1 MSQAGIPR
9 VTVVAG
15 AVRGLRI
22 CLVLTVR
29 LAALGG
35 LALRCS
41 LVRSRGG
48 FAPRRD
54 AWLVAT
60 VTALGPA
67 FVKTA
72 QILSTRA
79 DLIPGHV
86 ARVLSTLHDQV
97 RPLPLGSGSLLF
109 GPELA
114 RALRDDPALAT
125 RRPVAAGTIACVYRA
140 DLTDGRTVAL
150 KVRRPGVV
158 RLLSTD
164 LALMLALSRLAA
176 RLPPLRGVPV
186 VDIMRQLADSLRG
199 QLDFHRERQSLR
211 FLKENLAEVP
221 HVRVPAVHEEL
232 CGPEV
237 LVMEY
242 LEDLH
247 RPPRPGEAGDSATGG
262 EQAAVTALRAA
273 YHMLFLDGFVHC
285 DLHPGNLSCGP
296 GHAVTIVDAGFTV
309 RLTAHAREKFTDFF
323 HAMTLEDGQ
332 ACADIVLSTAR
343 TGPRTDTA
351 AFRRDLSALIASCG
365 GATAADFDL
374 MGFAARL
381 FALQRR
387 HGLYADPQFVF
398 PILSLLV
405 LEGTIRTLGP
415 QLDFQAVAKPYL
427 MTALMERAI
436 AQAQKAQRARKDQKA
451 QKAEEVQEAQRQEPG

>member
-1 MSQAGIPR
+1 MSHADTPK

-15 AVRGLRI
+15 VVRGVRI
-22 CLVLTVR
+22 CLVLMAR
-29 LAALGG
+29 LAVLGG

-41 LVRSRGG
+41 LAPGRSG
-48 FAPRRD
+48 FTPRRD
-54 AWLVAT
+54 AWLLAT

-67 FVKTA
+67 FVKVA

-79 DLIPGHV
+79 DVVPRHV

-97 RPLPLGSGSLLF
+97 RPLPLGDASRHF
-109 GPELA
+109 GPELR
-114 RALRDDPALAT
+114 RALRDDGAGLAA
-125 RRPVAAGTIACVYRA
+125 RHPVAAGTIACVYRA
-140 DLTDGRTVAL
+140 DLADGRTVAL

-158 RLLSTD
+158 RQLSTD
-164 LALMLALSRLAA
+164 LAIMLALARLVAP
-176 RLPPLRGVPV
+176 LPPLRGVPV
-186 VDIMRQLADSLRG
+186 ADIMRQLAESLRG
-199 QLDFHRERQSLR
+199 QLDFHRERRSLR

-221 HVRVPAVHEEL
+221 DVRVPQVYDEL

-242 LEDLH
+242 LDDLH
-247 RPPRPGEAGDSATGG
+247 QRPPAGTDG

-296 GHAVTIVDAGFTV
+296 GRAVTIVDAGFTV
-309 RLTAHAREKFTDFF
+309 RLTEHARHKFTDFF
-323 HAMTLEDGQ
+323 HAMSLGDGQ

-343 TGPRTDTA
+343 PGRDTDTA
-351 AFRRDLSALIASCG
+351 AFRRDLAALIESCG
-365 GATAADFDL
+365 GATAATFDL
-374 MGFAARL
+374 MDFAVQL

-405 LEGTIRTLGP
+405 LEGTVRALGP
-415 QLDFQAVAKPYL
+415 GLDFQAVAKPYL
-427 MTALMERAI
+427 MIALMERAI
-436 AQAQKAQRARKDQKA
+436 AAAQRK
-451 QKAEEVQEAQRQEPG
+451 QESG

>member
-1 MSQAGIPR
+1 MSQAGIPQ

-22 CLVLTVR
+22 CLVLMIR

-41 LVRSRGG
+41 LVRGSGG

-67 FVKTA
+67 FVKIA

-86 ARVLSTLHDQV
+86 AGVLSTLHDQV
-97 RPLPLGSGSLLF
+97 RPLPLGSGSRRF
-109 GPELA
+109 GPELT
-114 RALRDDPALAT
+114 RALRDDPTLAT
-125 RRPVAAGTIACVYRA
+125 RRPVASGTIACVYRA
-140 DLTDGRTVAL
+140 DLVDGRTVAL

-164 LALMLALSRLAA
+164 LAIMLALSRLAA

-221 HVRVPAVHEEL
+221 HVRVPAVYEEL

-242 LEDLH
+242 LGDLH
-247 RPPRPGEAGDSATGG
+247 RQPHPHLGEAARTTGG
-262 EQAAVTALRAA
+262 EQAAVTALCAA

-296 GHAVTIVDAGFTV
+296 GRTVTIVDAGFTV

-323 HAMTLEDGQ
+323 YAMTVEDGQ
-332 ACADIVLSTAR
+332 TCADVVLSTAR
-343 TGPRTDTA
+343 TGRQTDTA

-365 GATAADFDL
+365 GATAATFDL

-405 LEGTIRTLGP
+405 LEGTVRALSP
-415 QLDFQAVAKPYL
+415 QLDFQAVARPYL
-427 MTALMERAI
+427 LTALMERAI
-436 AQAQKAQRARKDQKA
+436 TRVQNTQNDENAQK
-451 QKAEEVQEAQRQEPG
+451 QEPG